1 MSNEEIAKFIPIDI
15 DLNRLHALISL
26 CNYCEKYG
34 VSIKKVKYFMNGFQ
48 VLFDG
53 FEGDA
58 ILHDGSYGR
67 ESCDWE
73 TMGFSWD
80 TWDGDCVSVHNTH
93 QLASM
98 LAALKRGEDWQKYAE
113 NWQDYAD

>member
-1 MSNEEIAKFIPIDI
+1 MTNEEIAKFTPIDI
-15 DLNRLHALISL
+15 DLNRLHALNNL
-26 CNYCEKYG
+26 CNYCKKYG
-34 VSIKKVKYFMNGFQ
+34 VGIKKVKCFMNGFQ

-73 TMGFSWD
+73 TLGFP
-80 TWDGDCVSVHNTH
+80 WDGDDVSVHTVH

-98 LAALKRGEDWQKYAE
+98 LAALKRGEDWQKYTE
-113 NWQDYAD
+113 YWQDYAD

>member
-1 MSNEEIAKFIPIDI
+1 MNEEIAFTPIDI
-15 DLNRLHALISL
+15 NLNRLHALNNL
-26 CNYCEKYG
+26 CNYSEKYG
-34 VSIKKVKYFMNGFQ
+34 VGIKKVRYFMNGFQ

-73 TMGFSWD
+73 TLGFP
-80 TWDGDCVSVHNTH
+80 WDGNDVSVHTAH